1 MNAKLSLKIRQL
13 QFVLC
18 VLIVIM
24 HSMDISGLNNRLE
37 IIQKYIGLGFVN
49 QRLRLFYYFFVFV
62 SNILSSS
69 NTALWFVKQLIV
81 FMILSPLLHKVYK
94 VINLKLFI
102 VLEIISIVIIV
113 SFRFTYY
120 SFIYWLSV
128 YLLGLYLGAIS
139 EEVINWINKKVIVF

>member
-1 MNAKLSLKIRQL
+1 
-13 QFVLC
+13 
-18 VLIVIM
+18 
-24 HSMDISGLNNRLE
+24 
-37 IIQKYIGLGFVN
+37 
-49 QRLRLFYYFFVFV
+49 
-62 SNILSSS
+62 
-69 NTALWFVKQLIV
+69 
-81 FMILSPLLHKVYK
+81 MILSPLLHKVYK

>member
-49 QRLRLFYYFFVFV
+49 
-62 SNILSSS
+62 
-69 NTALWFVKQLIV
+69 
-81 FMILSPLLHKVYK
+81 
-94 VINLKLFI
+94 
-102 VLEIISIVIIV
+102 
-113 SFRFTYY
+113 
-120 SFIYWLSV
+120 
-128 YLLGLYLGAIS
+128 
-139 EEVINWINKKVIVF
+139 